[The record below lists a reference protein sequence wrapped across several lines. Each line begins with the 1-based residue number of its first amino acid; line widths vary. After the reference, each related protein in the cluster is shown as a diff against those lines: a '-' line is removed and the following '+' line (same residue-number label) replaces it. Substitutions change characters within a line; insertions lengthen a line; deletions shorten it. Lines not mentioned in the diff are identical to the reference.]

1 MSDSTH
7 SETSNKGLEKVWME
21 LKKEWGWPYATES
34 MWAEKLGD
42 NLYALRNVP
51 FYARGL
57 SYDDRVQTEIRDELR
72 QVVKVVDRGG
82 HSTYRIFAAAG
93 RHSPAVNTALER
105 IHANGCG
112 LEAANDKHVAI
123 DIPPEVDVFSIYNLL
138 DEAEKQGLWEFEE
151 GHCGHPVSKRR
162 PPPMA

>member
-1 MSDSTH
+1 
-7 SETSNKGLEKVWME
+7 ME
-21 LKKEWGWPYATES
+21 LKKEWGWPYLTES

-82 HSTYRIFAAAG
+82 HSPIAF
-93 RHSPAVNTALER
+93 SPRPVDTVRQSAPPWTGYMLADANLRLRTINT
-105 IHANGCG
+105 
-112 LEAANDKHVAI
+112 
-123 DIPPEVDVFSIYNLL
+123 
-138 DEAEKQGLWEFEE
+138 
-151 GHCGHPVSKRR
+151 
-162 PPPMA
+162 

>member
-7 SETSNKGLEKVWME
+7 PETSNQGLEKVWIE

-34 MWAEKLGD
+34 MWAKKLAE

-51 FYARGL
+51 FYTYGL

-72 QVVKVVDRGG
+72 GVIKVVDRGG
-82 HSTYRIFAAAG
+82 HSTYRIFTGLG
-93 RHSPAVNTALER
+93 RHNPAVNSLLER
-105 IHANGCG
+105 IHASGCE

-123 DIPPEVDVFSIYNLL
+123 DIPAKVDVFPIDDLL
-138 DEAEKQGLWEFEE
+138 DNAEKQGLWEFAE
-151 GHCGHPVSKRR
+151 GRCGHPVSRR
-162 PPPMA
+162 RSPSIL